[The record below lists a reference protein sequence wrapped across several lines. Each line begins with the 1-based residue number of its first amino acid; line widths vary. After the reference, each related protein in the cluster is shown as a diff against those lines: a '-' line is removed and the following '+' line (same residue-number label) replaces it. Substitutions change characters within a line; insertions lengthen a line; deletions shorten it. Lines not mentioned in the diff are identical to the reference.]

1 MLNDHILVT
10 CTSATTNYMHSTCM
24 RTNNRK
30 DPQARLAITVRF
42 YRIKTVL
49 PVQCDYAKLGNVH
62 AQYTNGSCSELS
74 ALQHFWHNIK
84 PCKLL
89 VLMRNKLVFESKIT
103 AKGTNPVHPKRK
115 HPIFMRYWTIE
126 AMQHHACTQWTL
138 KLKQSILPRLH
149 HKSQAWAISSGTSH
163 VKVTFHVMTLKEK

>member
-74 ALQHFWHNIK
+74 ALQH
-84 PCKLL
+84 L
-89 VLMRNKLVFESKIT
+89 SIT
-103 AKGTNPVHPKRK
+103 LTT
-115 HPIFMRYWTIE
+115 Y
-126 AMQHHACTQWTL
+126 
-138 KLKQSILPRLH
+138 PRLFARSWIFIIQKCTNRWKTSTNKYNAH
-149 HKSQAWAISSGTSH
+149 LIAPTCRKKHNDDRGHTSH
-163 VKVTFHVMTLKEK
+163 NFTTTHGPSHVVRPYTYHGILEPHNWPLV